1 MRAHGIAF
9 RAADESGGDGT
20 AATVLVAID
29 VAFILKAMRVL
40 GGRGSTPGGMPADGA
55 ESRLAAS
62 AEPRLSPSEPRLN
75 PVRSDGLREGD
86 ELR

>member
-29 VAFILKAMRVL
+29 VAFILNAMRVL
-40 GGRGSTPGGMPADGA
+40 GGHGTTPGIPADDA

-62 AEPRLSPSEPRLN
+62 AEPRLSPSEAMACGK
-75 PVRSDGLREGD
+75 DD

>member
-29 VAFILKAMRVL
+29 VAFILNAMRVI
-40 GGRGSTPGGMPADGA
+40 GGHGSTPGGCRRMVPNQGW
-55 ESRLAAS
+55 R
-62 AEPRLSPSEPRLN
+62 PRPSLGFPRPN
-75 PVRSDGLREGD
+75 PV
-86 ELR
+86 